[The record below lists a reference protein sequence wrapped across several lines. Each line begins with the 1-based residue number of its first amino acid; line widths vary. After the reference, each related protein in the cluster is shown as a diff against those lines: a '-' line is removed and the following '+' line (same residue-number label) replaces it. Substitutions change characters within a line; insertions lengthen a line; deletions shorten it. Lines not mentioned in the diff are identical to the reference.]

1 MAGMDCGSGGAASG
15 STSSSGGSV
24 SSTSSLMVGTNSSG
38 GSNQPSRDAHVRLTI
53 QPEVDQRRR
62 QSVRSIRLGQDAHCT
77 FDECFKFPVS
87 HDQLSDKTLRFQV
100 SFTRVAVGSPVAR
113 RAPWIDK

>member
-1 MAGMDCGSGGAASG
+1 M
-15 STSSSGGSV
+15 
-24 SSTSSLMVGTNSSG
+24 SSTSSLMVGTNSTGGG

-53 QPEVDQRRR
+53 LPEVDQRRR

-100 SFTRVAVGSPVAR
+100 SFTRVAGGSPVAR